1 MLMTAIISTILAAT
15 TALTPEPGISYGVS
29 GSFGG
34 MMGNTPVYAGGCN
47 FPFDDPISVPAS
59 SKTFYQGIYNALTHE
74 RIGNLPV
81 KTAYGASAQTSRGLV
96 MAGGSTADCWLL
108 SAESELSAL
117 PSLPATV
124 DNAYA
129 CAINDTVY
137 IAGGNYDGQA
147 SNRLLALN
155 ITAPDSG
162 WIELAPMPGLP
173 RVQPVMA
180 ASNGKLYVWGGFFNS
195 PDVKEVHTEGLCY
208 DPASN
213 AWSALPAPAP
223 GVTLS
228 GGSAATLADGRIV
241 ACGGVNRQIF
251 LDAIT
256 CQAADYLLHP
266 AEWYQFNP
274 NLYIFHPATLA
285 WTALARPE
293 LARAGAAVAVSPEG
307 VLLMGGELKPRVR
320 TPRTVIIL

>member
-1 MLMTAIISTILAAT
+1 MTAIISTILVAA

-34 MMGNTPVYAGGCN
+34 MMGNTPIYAGGCN
-47 FPFDDPISVPAS
+47 FPFEDPISVPAS

-74 RIGNLPV
+74 RLGDLPV

-108 SAESELSAL
+108 TANGELI
-117 PSLPATV
+117 SLPNLPAVV

-129 CAINDTVY
+129 CAVNDTVY
-137 IAGGNYDGQA
+137 IAGGNYAGQA
-147 SNRLLALN
+147 SNRLLALDV
-155 ITAPDSG
+155 AHPERG
-162 WIELAPMPGLP
+162 WVELTPMPGLP

-180 ASNGKLYVWGGFFNS
+180 ASNGRLYVWGGFFNS
-195 PDVKEVHTEGLCY
+195 ADVKEVHTEGLSF
-208 DPASN
+208 DPATN
-213 AWSALPAPAP
+213 AWSPLPAPAQ

-228 GGSAATLADGRIV
+228 GGSAATLPDGRIA

-274 NLYIFHPATLA
+274 NLYIFDPATLTWSA
-285 WTALARPE
+285 QARPE
-293 LARAGAAVAVSPEG
+293 LARAGAAVAVSPQG

-320 TPRTVIIL
+320 TPRTVTIL